1 MMQATIW
8 HNPACGTSRKT
19 LAILE
24 QEPGIGLTVIEYLST
39 PPTREKLVAL
49 YNKAGIT
56 AFEGLRVHNS
66 PAAELCAELHLLDA
80 DDAAI
85 LDAMMAHPL
94 LINRPLVETDKG
106 VRLCRPQDVVCEI
119 L

>member
-1 MMQATIW
+1 MKVTIW

-24 QEPGIGLTVIEYLST
+24 ETPGIELTVTEYLIH
-39 PPTREKLVAL
+39 PPTRDKLAAL
-49 YNKAGIT
+49 YARAGIT
-56 AFEGLRVHNS
+56 PREGLRTHNS
-66 PAAELCAELHLLDA
+66 PAAELCAELGLLEA
-80 DDAAI
+80 DGETI
-85 LDAMMAHPL
+85 LDAMMAHPV

-106 VRLCRPQDVVCEI
+106 VRLCRPQDVVREI

>member
-1 MMQATIW
+1 MQATIW

-19 LAILE
+19 LEIL
-24 QEPGIGLTVIEYLST
+24 QEAPGIDLTVIEYLKT
-39 PPTREKLVAL
+39 PPTREQLVAL
-49 YNKAGIT
+49 YAKAGIT
-56 AFEGLRVHNS
+56 AREGLRTHNS

-80 DDAAI
+80 DDTTI
-85 LDAMMAHPL
+85 LDAMMAHPV

-106 VRLCRPQDVVCEI
+106 VRLCRPQDVVREI